1 MVWNVRKYTFECF
14 GFFNPLF
21 CFFGDWDRYIICLRS
36 RNSSGSLWIG
46 IPGSYVDSY
55 NHHFTSFFFK
65 DLLYICLISLY
76 TRTFRRNFAD
86 VVFFLQNQVF
96 STAMGVVGLA
106 APLIV
111 PSVRQSM
118 GYPTDNYY
126 GLKSRCGELDYSIS
140 SSKAGGASN
149 DNSIVHE
156 DAFQAV
162 PGEWIKTIGSG
173 RAVKKDL

>member
-1 MVWNVRKYTFECF
+1 MR
-14 GFFNPLF
+14 FF
-21 CFFGDWDRYIICLRS
+21 S
-36 RNSSGSLWIG
+36 RRLTLNLSYLSTRIATSL
-46 IPGSYVDSY
+46 
-55 NHHFTSFFFK
+55 
-65 DLLYICLISLY
+65 
-76 TRTFRRNFAD
+76 D
-86 VVFFLQNQVF
+86 VVFFSSVCSLDFFSRNQVF

-149 DNSIVHE
+149 DSAIVHE
-156 DAFQAV
+156 EAFQAV

-173 RAVKKDL
+173 RAVKKEL

>member
-1 MVWNVRKYTFECF
+1 
-14 GFFNPLF
+14 
-21 CFFGDWDRYIICLRS
+21 
-36 RNSSGSLWIG
+36 
-46 IPGSYVDSY
+46 
-55 NHHFTSFFFK
+55 
-65 DLLYICLISLY
+65 
-76 TRTFRRNFAD
+76 
-86 VVFFLQNQVF
+86 
-96 STAMGVVGLA
+96 MGVVGLA